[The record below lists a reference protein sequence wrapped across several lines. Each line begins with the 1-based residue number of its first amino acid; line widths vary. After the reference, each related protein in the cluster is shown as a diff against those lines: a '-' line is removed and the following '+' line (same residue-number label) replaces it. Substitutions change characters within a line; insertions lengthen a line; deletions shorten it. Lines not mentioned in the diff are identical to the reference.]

1 MYFVLRFKKG
11 IINKSTKSA
20 YPCKLPTISQKFYF
34 IITSCIHA
42 CVMWT
47 LVVILCTCFWL
58 SIDSLR
64 EMVVYCFQLWPTP
77 FQVNWSS
84 LSFYSFF
91 FLVFS
96 WSWKCPTHLVFKVN
110 YSKSS
115 RNLRIKW
122 KFFHGGTSDLP
133 LHVPPLPLLQP
144 LPSRFKLACS
154 SSIFYISMH
163 IFMLEHG
170 IFPDLSSLF
179 LSIHFQFSVQIS
191 FPWNHFCKVSFV
203 TYHHHAKSKAREC
216 PPSII
221 SALFL
226 Y

>member
-1 MYFVLRFKKG
+1 MYTCVCDVDTCGHFMYMLLTFYRLVERNGCLLFP
-11 IINKSTKSA
+11 TMT
-20 YPCKLPTISQKFYF
+20 YTISSK
-34 IITSCIHA
+34 
-42 CVMWT
+42 
-47 LVVILCTCFWL
+47 LVF
-58 SIDSLR
+58 
-64 EMVVYCFQLWPTP
+64 
-77 FQVNWSS
+77 
-84 LSFYSFF
+84 SFFLFFF